1 MTKYT
6 MDQALTLSIPE
17 AAKVLGISRY
27 SAYEAV
33 RRGDIPILKIGKL
46 RRVPRAQLMRMIE
59 GKDADS
65 KPGETSRD

>member
-33 RRGDIPILKIGKL
+33 RRGDIPVLQIGKL
-46 RRVPRAQLMRMIE
+46 RRVPKAQLMRIIE
-59 GKDADS
+59 GDRADR
-65 KPGETSRD
+65 EL

>member
-17 AAKVLGISRY
+17 AAKLLGISKY

-33 RRGDIPILKIGKL
+33 RRGEIPILRIGQL
-46 RRVPRAQLMRMIE
+46 SRVPRAKLMRMIE
-59 GKDADS
+59 CNVDS
-65 KPGETSRD
+65 KS

>member
-27 SAYEAV
+27 SAYEAA

-46 RRVPRAQLMRMIE
+46 RRVSRAQLMRMIE
-59 GKDADS
+59 GNVVDKES
-65 KPGETSRD
+65 

>member
-27 SAYEAV
+27 SAYAAT
-33 RRGDIPILKIGKL
+33 RRGDIPILQIGKV
-46 RRVPRAQLMRMIE
+46 RRVPKAKLMRMIE
-59 GKDADS
+59 GDDVNKVS
-65 KPGETSRD
+65 

>member
-27 SAYEAV
+27 SAYEAA
-33 RRGDIPILKIGKL
+33 RRGDIPILQIGKL

-59 GKDADS
+59 GNDAGKES
-65 KPGETSRD
+65 

>member
-6 MDQALTLSIPE
+6 MEQALTLSIPE

-27 SAYEAV
+27 SAYEAA

-46 RRVPRAQLMRMIE
+46 RRVPKAKLMRIIE
-59 GKDADS
+59 GDTEAKQT
-65 KPGETSRD
+65 G

>member
-6 MDQALTLSIPE
+6 MEQALTLSIPE

-46 RRVPRAQLMRMIE
+46 QRVPKAKLMRMIE
-59 GKDADS
+59 DNVDS
-65 KPGETSRD
+65 KPAAASRD

>member
-1 MTKYT
+1 MTKYS

-27 SAYEAV
+27 SAYAAAS
-33 RRGDIPILKIGKL
+33 RGDIPILQIGKL

-59 GKDADS
+59 GDGLGKVS
-65 KPGETSRD
+65 

>member
-1 MTKYT
+1 MTKYS

-46 RRVPRAQLMRMIE
+46 RRVPKAQLMRMIE
-59 GKDADS
+59 GDTEAKQT
-65 KPGETSRD
+65 G

>member
-33 RRGDIPILKIGKL
+33 RRGNIPILQIGKL
-46 RRVPRAQLMRMIE
+46 RRVPKAQLMRMIE
-59 GKDADS
+59 GNSVEKVS
-65 KPGETSRD
+65 